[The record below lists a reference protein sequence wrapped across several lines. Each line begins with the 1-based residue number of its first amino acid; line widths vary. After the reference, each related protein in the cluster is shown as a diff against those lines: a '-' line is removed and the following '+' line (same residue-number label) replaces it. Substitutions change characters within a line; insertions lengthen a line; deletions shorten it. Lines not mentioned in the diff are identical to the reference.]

1 VPSVFQTTTHNLFES
16 KTICM
21 TKILIIDD
29 DSDDSDLLRDA
40 IQQIAPE
47 TSCTMA
53 SSSDE
58 ALQGMKTKKIPR
70 PDLIF
75 LDLNMPRV
83 NGIQCLREL
92 KAESDIRE
100 IPVAIYTTSKS
111 HDDQVE
117 SLKLG
122 ASYFVV
128 KPSSFRQ
135 LCKVISNIFTLELIQ
150 SG

>member
-1 VPSVFQTTTHNLFES
+1 
-16 KTICM
+16 M

-47 TSCTMA
+47 TNCTMV

-58 ALQGMKTKKIPR
+58 ALEGMKSRKIPR

-75 LDLNMPRV
+75 LDLNMPRI
-83 NGIQCLREL
+83 NGIECLRQL
-92 KAESDIRE
+92 KEEPEVRE
-100 IPVAIYTTSKS
+100 VPVAIYTTSKS

-135 LCKVISNIFTLELIQ
+135 LCKVISNIFTLELIH
-150 SG
+150 GG

>member
-1 VPSVFQTTTHNLFES
+1 MKFAARWWLRFE
-16 KTICM
+16 KQTICM

-40 IQQIAPE
+40 IQQVAPE
-47 TSCTMA
+47 TNCTIV
-53 SSSDE
+53 SSADE
-58 ALQGMKTKKIPR
+58 ALLGMKTRKIPR

-75 LDLNMPRV
+75 LDLNMPRM
-83 NGIQCLREL
+83 NGIQCLRQL
-92 KAESDIRE
+92 KAEPDVRE

-135 LCKVISNIFTLELIQ
+135 LCKVVSNIFTLELAQ
-150 SG
+150 GG